1 MKLILDI
8 FSTYLFI
15 FVIENE
21 NVLEDFLNGN
31 GRGIVNI
38 NLLETANFH
47 KQSLSA
53 DTWKMCQPDTNIGG
67 SSQISEA
74 FSYEIFA
81 QGRNAQLEKTEKEIV
96 RLLEKGKKIAIDYVC
111 KIHGV
116 SVGVSV
122 TRAVKFRKDY
132 LDNNIN
138 KFCGSFAEK
147 DARKLL
153 GKKMNDLKDISEQQE
168 NRIWDKQILHVWVP
182 NQVIANIVSRVASTI
197 LNDHDSNT
205 LVVISKAKESCIF
218 NNNIKQLQGM

>member
-1 MKLILDI
+1 MCMSGNSKNNNIDI
-8 FSTYLFI
+8 RHFGNI

-81 QGRNAQLEKTEKEIV
+81 QGRNAQLEK
-96 RLLEKGKKIAIDYVC
+96 
-111 KIHGV
+111 
-116 SVGVSV
+116 
-122 TRAVKFRKDY
+122 
-132 LDNNIN
+132 
-138 KFCGSFAEK
+138 
-147 DARKLL
+147 
-153 GKKMNDLKDISEQQE
+153 
-168 NRIWDKQILHVWVP
+168 
-182 NQVIANIVSRVASTI
+182 VSRVWPCVYK
-197 LNDHDSNT
+197 L
-205 LVVISKAKESCIF
+205 
-218 NNNIKQLQGM
+218 